1 MARDRLRLGTGHQLL
16 PGESISCPPG
26 LHRATYRRLLREHA
40 RILAQLARLP
50 QRRVWPPVRKRLE
63 TEFQNRLRRVRRHL
77 GLRVPMPRTRTWYRT
92 GAAAAFIGVS
102 PKTLLRWTAGG
113 LVACERSAAGH
124 RQRFFHRR
132 ELTRVV
138 RGLRL

>member
-1 MARDRLRLGTGHQLL
+1 MPDDQHRRYR
-16 PGESISCPPG
+16 PKREEFIPCPTG

-50 QRRVWPPVRKRLE
+50 QRRLDPHVRKRLQ
-63 TEFQNRLRRVRRHL
+63 TEFDHRLRRVRRRL
-77 GLRVPMPRTRTWYRT
+77 GLRVPLPRSRTWYRT

-102 PKTLLRWTAGG
+102 SRTLVRWADAGRI
-113 LVACERSAAGH
+113 ACERSDAGH
-124 RQRFFHRR
+124 RQRFFRHR
-132 ELTRVV
+132 ELARVV